1 MEPFFPSP
9 HSTRQTVKRETGVL
23 RIEGKLLHPDFSG
36 YGSNWVGQGALGS
49 GVVLAFTVV
58 VNAVSHW
65 SDSTD
70 KTQEDFMENKLV
82 HLKMVRSSVLST
94 IKDIGTAAIG
104 GLLAA

>member
-1 MEPFFPSP
+1 
-9 HSTRQTVKRETGVL
+9 VVETAGRL
-23 RIEGKLLHPDFSG
+23 YLYLAACS
-36 YGSNWVGQGALGS
+36 
-49 GVVLAFTVV
+49 VVLAFTVV

-70 KTQEDFMENKLV
+70 KTEEGSMENKLV